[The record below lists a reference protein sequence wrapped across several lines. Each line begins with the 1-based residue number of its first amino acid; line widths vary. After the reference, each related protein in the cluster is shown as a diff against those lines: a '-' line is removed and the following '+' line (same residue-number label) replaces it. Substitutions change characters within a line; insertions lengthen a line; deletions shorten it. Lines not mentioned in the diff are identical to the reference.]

1 MMEMV
6 ATDTGVITINITGIN
21 DDPIAVNDQN
31 TITEGG
37 TITRSSTTSDTKE
50 LVDNDTDVDG
60 DDNRTNFAVVSKKG
74 NAERA
79 GDFAPTVWNGDFLDQ
94 TKPMQRLVTMVL

>member
-1 MMEMV
+1 MHLIELINALDAGDTV
-6 ATDTGVITINITGIN
+6 STITYTLNDGNGATDTGVITINITGIN

-60 DDNRTNFAVVSKKG
+60 DDNRTNFAVVKK
-74 NAERA
+74 R
-79 GDFAPTVWNGDFLDQ
+79 
-94 TKPMQRLVTMVL
+94 KCRKSR